1 MKDTNGNAALTN
13 VKERNI
19 EEKNEVLDVSK
30 DPDMTQFDKKE
41 LDEKFITDNR
51 KYRNIKCV
59 VETNKE
65 ESGNSK
71 TSSQKV
77 KFPLPLIYAEVTKT
91 GQMKKEVNF
100 SELYLNLLET
110 KQTNSAKMY
119 QFLRVSKF
127 IFFIGC
133 I

>member
-1 MKDTNGNAALTN
+1 M
-13 VKERNI
+13 KERKI

-30 DPDMTQFDKKE
+30 DLDMMRFGKKE
-41 LDEKFITDNR
+41 LDEKFIIGKR
-51 KYRNIKCV
+51 KYRNINCAI
-59 VETNKE
+59 ETNKE
-65 ESGNSK
+65 ECENLR

-77 KFPLPLIYAEVTKT
+77 KSPLPLSYAEVTKAR
-91 GQMKKEVNF
+91 QMKKEVNF

>member
-1 MKDTNGNAALTN
+1 M
-13 VKERNI
+13 KERNI

-30 DPDMTQFDKKE
+30 DPDITQFDKKE

-51 KYRNIKCV
+51 QYRNIKCV

-65 ESGNSK
+65 ECGNSK

-77 KFPLPLIYAEVTKT
+77 KSPLPLIYAEVTKT

>member
-1 MKDTNGNAALTN
+1 
-13 VKERNI
+13 
-19 EEKNEVLDVSK
+19 
-30 DPDMTQFDKKE
+30 MTQFDKKE

-65 ESGNSK
+65 ECGNSK
-71 TSSQKV
+71 TSSQNV
-77 KFPLPLIYAEVTKT
+77 KSPLPLIYAEVTKT

-119 QFLRVSKF
+119 QLLSVKIHLFHWLHLTKLNFFLLRIENLSPLW
-127 IFFIGC
+127 
-133 I
+133 